1 MNDGFLQPRVGHV
14 WAINIGVADDSGD
27 KSRESSTNFFF
38 LTLSSH
44 GRHDTARD
52 VRGQKNARK
61 RGSRS

>member
-38 LTLSSH
+38 FDIVEPRTS
-44 GRHDTARD
+44 
-52 VRGQKNARK
+52 
-61 RGSRS
+61 